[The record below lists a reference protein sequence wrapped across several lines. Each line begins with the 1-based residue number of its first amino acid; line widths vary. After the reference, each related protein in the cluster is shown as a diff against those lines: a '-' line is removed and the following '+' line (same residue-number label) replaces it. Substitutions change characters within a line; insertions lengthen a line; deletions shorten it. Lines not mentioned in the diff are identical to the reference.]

1 MVDQLRLAVLA
12 AARAALRPIIRM
24 LLEHG
29 VMHREFIELS
39 KEIYVEVARGRY
51 GLRGRPTN
59 VSRIALLTG
68 LDRKEVAR
76 IKKKLGRGPD
86 ETAPQHQQD
95 RLARVLS
102 GWHQDRDYVD
112 AFGAPRALLLE
123 GPAPSYEDLVKRY
136 GGDVPAITILRELKR
151 TGAVRS
157 IDDSMVAPLRRN
169 YRLDTADPEAV
180 TRAGSVLEDL
190 SRTVTHNLYRTEKQ
204 PSRFEARAT
213 NTNIPASAVA
223 PYREFIYAES
233 QAFLEKVDAW
243 LSGHQVADTES
254 ARESVRRLG
263 IGMYWIDSDAVAGT
277 RS

>member
-1 MVDQLRLAVLA
+1 
-12 AARAALRPIIRM
+12 M

-59 VSRIALLTG
+59 LSRIALLTG

-76 IKKKLGRGPD
+76 IKNKLARADAG
-86 ETAPQHQQD
+86 TAPQHQQD
-95 RLARVLS
+95 RIARVLS
-102 GWHQDRDYVD
+102 GWYQDTAYLD
-112 AFGAPRALLLE
+112 ADRKPRTLPLE

-157 IDDSMVAPLRRN
+157 NDNATVTAVRRN

-190 SRTVTHNLYRTEKQ
+190 GRTVAHNLYRSAKE

-213 NTNIPASAVA
+213 NTNVPASAVG

-233 QAFLEKVDAW
+233 QVFLEKVDAW
-243 LSGHQVADTES
+243 LAQNQVADADA
-254 ARESVRRLG
+254 ARASVQRLG
-263 IGMYWIDSDAVAGT
+263 IGMYWIQSDISAGA